1 MTKDQEQIKRE
12 IYNRIENDDGYAI
25 ASLLHVYSFQLE
37 DEKAD
42 QYTKYKNGQGF
53 NGTDAGF
60 MSSLASQ
67 YTKKGFLSDR
77 QINAMKRNLKKYWGQ
92 IADYDLDPVKTKSNS
107 TSSNEKQPPAS
118 KKVDLIS
125 NELIIKWQFPKGD
138 PGFMETLKQVKSL
151 TGTHWCP
158 DEIGKP
164 WKCKVSLV
172 NLRALK
178 EWGFELSKS
187 AQTWHDSI
195 MIDQSALQEI
205 DPGLSSNELYQFQK
219 QGICFL
225 NETNGRALIGDEMG
239 LGKTVQAIGY
249 LNMNPDACPAVV
261 VCPASLKG
269 NWEREIKKWTGD
281 KFHIHV
287 ISGLPNKT
295 NVVSNAIATDRPS
308 ITIINYD
315 ILANR
320 TKIKKDDKPEF
331 YGGKKKRVEVPGT
344 GWIDLFLAGAY
355 NPKTLILDEIHYVKD
370 NNAARTKAI
379 KKLAKSCE
387 HVIGLSGTPIINRPI
402 EFYNAIQMINPHVF
416 PGWRYYATKFCA
428 GYEGQWGWDV
438 SGSSNTELLHK
449 IMTSTIMLRR
459 KKADVLSDLPAKQ
472 RSVVPLEIDN
482 RSDYTAAESD
492 IIGWIAKNFGDRAAE
507 KASYAEALVEFEKLK
522 QLAVHGKMKAVIEWI
537 SDFLLSDE
545 KLIVFADHKFVVD
558 TLMDAFS
565 SIAVKIDGSTPVKNR
580 MAVVDAFQNDPTV
593 RLFVGTKAA
602 KEGLTLTAASNVAFA
617 ELYWETGS
625 HDQAE
630 DRCYGR
636 LSDCHGANAWYL
648 IAQDTVEEKIAELLD
663 HKRKVLSSVLDGETV
678 EDESLLLNLLENFG
692 EKS

>member
-12 IYNRIENDDGYAI
+12 IYDRIENDNGYAI
-25 ASLLHVYSFQLE
+25 ASLLHIYSFQLE

-42 QYTKYKNGQGF
+42 QYTKYKNSQGF

-60 MSSLASQ
+60 MSSLANQ
-67 YTKKGFLSDR
+67 YAKKGFLSDR

-92 IADYDLDPVKTKSNS
+92 IADYDLEPVKTKEK
-107 TSSNEKQPPAS
+107 TSGKQETFKPEMA
-118 KKVDLIS
+118 VNLVGD
-125 NELIIKWQFPKGD
+125 ELIITWRFPKGD
-138 PGFMETLKQVKSL
+138 PGFMETLKQIKSL

-158 DEIGKP
+158 DEVGKP

-178 EWGFELSKS
+178 EWDFELSEE
-187 AQTWHDSI
+187 AQKWHDSI
-195 MIDQSALQEI
+195 MIDQSVLQEI
-205 DPGLSSNELYQFQK
+205 DPGLSSNELYRFQK

-249 LNMNPDACPAVV
+249 LNMNPDACPAIV

-269 NWEREIKKWTGD
+269 NWEREIRKWTGN
-281 KFHIHV
+281 KFNVLV
-287 ISGLPNKT
+287 INGLPNK
-295 NVVSNAIATDRPS
+295 NLKLPPVQPIVNIY
-308 ITIINYD
+308 ITNYD

-320 TKIKKDDKPEF
+320 TKVVKEDKPEF
-331 YGGKKKRVEVPGT
+331 YGGKKKRVEIPNT
-344 GWIDLFLAGAY
+344 GWIDFMPAI

-402 EFYNAIQMINPHVF
+402 EFYNAIQMINPNVF

-472 RSVVPLEIDN
+472 RSVVPLEISN
-482 RSDYTAAESD
+482 RSDYSAAEND
-492 IIGWIAKNFGDRAAE
+492 IIGWIAENFGDRAAE

-522 QLAVHGKMKAVIEWI
+522 QLAVHGKMKAVIEWVF
-537 SDFLLSDE
+537 DFLLSDE
-545 KLIVFADHKFVVD
+545 KLIIFADHKFVVD
-558 TLMDAFS
+558 ALMDAFNG
-565 SIAVKIDGSTPVKNR
+565 IAVKIDGSTPVKNR
-580 MAVVDAFQNDPTV
+580 MDVVDAFQNDPNV
-593 RLFVGTKAA
+593 RLFIGTKAA

-663 HKRKVLSSVLDGETV
+663 HKRKVLASVLDGETV

>member
-1 MTKDQEQIKRE
+1 MTKDQEKIKRE
-12 IYNRIENDDGYAI
+12 IYDKIENDNGYAI
-25 ASLLHVYSFQLE
+25 ASLLHIYNFQLE

-42 QYTKYKNGQGF
+42 QNTKYSNGQGF

-60 MSSLASQ
+60 MSSLATQ
-67 YTKKGFLSDR
+67 YKKRGFLSDR

-92 IADYDLDPVKTKSNS
+92 IADYDLEPIELKSNS
-107 TSSNEKQPPAS
+107 TNSKEKTFPAS
-118 KKVDLIS
+118 KKVDLIKD
-125 NELIIKWQFPKGD
+125 ELIITWSFPKGD

-158 DEIGKP
+158 DETGKP

-178 EWGFELSKS
+178 EWDFELSES
-187 AQTWHDSI
+187 AQAWHDSI
-195 MIDQSALQEI
+195 MIDQSTLQEI
-205 DPGLSSNELYQFQK
+205 DPGLLGDDLYRFQK
-219 QGICFL
+219 QGIDFL
-225 NETNGRALIGDEMG
+225 TKAHGRALIGDSMG
-239 LGKTVQAIGY
+239 LGKSVQAIGY
-249 LNMNPDACPAVV
+249 LNMNLDACPAVV

-269 NWEREIKKWTGD
+269 NWKREIKKWTGD
-281 KFHIHV
+281 KFNVLIV
-287 ISGLPNKT
+287 SGLPKPHEKT
-295 NVVSNAIATDRPS
+295 IVNQKQDIY
-308 ITIINYD
+308 IINYD

-320 TKIKKDDKPEF
+320 TKIDKTDKPEF
-331 YGGKKKRVEVPGT
+331 MGGKKKRVEIPNT
-344 GWIDLFLAGAY
+344 GWIDFLPAI

-402 EFYNAIQMINPHVF
+402 EFYNAIQMINPSVF
-416 PGWRYYATKFCA
+416 PGWRYYATEFCA

-522 QLAVHGKMKAVIEWI
+522 QLAVHGKMKAVIEWV

-545 KLIVFADHKFVVD
+545 KLIIFADHKFVVD
-558 TLMDAFS
+558 ALMDAFS
-565 SIAVKIDGSTPVKNR
+565 GIAVKIDGSTPVKDR
-580 MAVVDAFQNDPTV
+580 MTVVDAFQNDPNV

-617 ELYWETGS
+617 ELWWDPLS
-625 HDQAE
+625 HSQAE

-636 LSDCHGANAWYL
+636 LSDLHGANIWYL
-648 IAQDTVEEKIAELLD
+648 IAQDTVEEKIAALLD
-663 HKRKVLSSVLDGETV
+663 HKHKILTSILDGETV

>member
-1 MTKDQEQIKRE
+1 
-12 IYNRIENDDGYAI
+12 
-25 ASLLHVYSFQLE
+25 
-37 DEKAD
+37 
-42 QYTKYKNGQGF
+42 
-53 NGTDAGF
+53 
-60 MSSLASQ
+60 MSSLATQ
-67 YTKKGFLSDR
+67 YQKKGWLSDR
-77 QINAMKRNLKKYWGQ
+77 QINAMKRNLKKYWNQ
-92 IADYDLDPVKTKSNS
+92 IADYDLKPVESKSNENS
-107 TSSNEKQPPAS
+107 KEKTFPAS
-118 KKVDLIS
+118 KKVNLIG
-125 NELIIKWQFPKGD
+125 NELVITWSFPKGD
-138 PGFMETLKQVKSL
+138 PGFMETLKQIKSL

-164 WKCKVSLV
+164 WKCKASLI

-178 EWGFELSKS
+178 EWGFELSES
-187 AQTWHDSI
+187 AQAWHDSM

-205 DPGLSSNELYQFQK
+205 DPGLSNNVLYKFQK

-249 LNMNPDACPAVV
+249 LNMNPETCPAVV
-261 VCPASLKG
+261 ICPASLKR
-269 NWEREIKKWTGD
+269 NWEREIQKWTGN
-281 KFHIHV
+281 KFTIHI
-287 ISGLPNKT
+287 ISGLPNKQVT
-295 NVVSNAIATDRPS
+295 IPGFEVGKPAI
-308 ITIINYD
+308 IIINYD

-320 TKIKKDDKPEF
+320 TKIDKTDKPEF
-331 YGGKKKRVEVPGT
+331 FGGKKKRIEIPNT
-344 GWIDLFLAGAY
+344 GWIDFLPAI

-379 KKLAKSCE
+379 KKLAKNCE

-402 EFYNAIQMINPHVF
+402 EFYNAIQMINPNIF

-459 KKADVLSDLPAKQ
+459 KKADVLADLPAKQ

-482 RSDYTAAESD
+482 RSNYNAAEND
-492 IIGWIAKNFGDRAAE
+492 IIGWIEENFGARAAE

-537 SDFLLSDE
+537 SNFLESDE

-565 SIAVKIDGSTPVKNR
+565 GIAVKIDGSTPVKNR
-580 MAVVDAFQNDPTV
+580 MDVVDAFQNDPNV
-593 RLFVGTKAA
+593 RLFIGTKAA

-617 ELYWETGS
+617 ELYWEPGS

-636 LSDCHGANAWYL
+636 LSDLHGANIWYL
-648 IAQDTVEEKIAELLD
+648 IAQDTVEEKIAALLD
-663 HKRKVLSSVLDGETV
+663 HKRKILTSILDGETV
-678 EDESLLLNLLENFG
+678 EDESLLSNLLENFG
-692 EKS
+692 DKS